1 MLKRISVANFKGFP
15 LASGMELGNFQS
27 FPKIMTVLTN
37 TACAVWNSSIG
48 KKTVVAVTGL
58 IFIGFLAGHLSGNML
73 LFAGQHAFNE
83 YAHFLH
89 HAGHGALI
97 WVARFV
103 LLGSLILHVVAT
115 IQLTK
120 QNRASRTRYQN
131 ENSLRAT
138 KSSKIMIWSG
148 LTVLAFIIY
157 HILHFTT
164 RSTSAELA
172 RIVNTYDEHGHKDAY
187 SMVIAGFQNIPTVLF
202 YVIAM
207 TLLCSH
213 LSHGFASA
221 FQTLGFRSQ
230 KTRDLLKHAG
240 TAYSILIWIGF
251 VSIPVAILFF
261 GLGQ

>member
-1 MLKRISVANFKGFP
+1 
-15 LASGMELGNFQS
+15 
-27 FPKIMTVLTN
+27 MTVLTS

-58 IFIGFLAGHLSGNML
+58 IFIGFLVGHLSGNL
-73 LFAGQHAFNE
+73 LIFAGQEAFNE

-89 HAGHGALI
+89 HLGHGSVI
-97 WVARFV
+97 WIARFV
-103 LLGSLILHVVAT
+103 LLAAITLHVIAT
-115 IQLTK
+115 IQLTRE
-120 QNRASRTRYQN
+120 NRSSRQGYAYEKTQCAS
-131 ENSLRAT
+131 

-172 RIVNTYDEHGHKDAY
+172 RIINTYDANGHKDAY
-187 SMVIAGFQNIPTVLF
+187 SMVISGFQNIPTTLF
-202 YVIAM
+202 YIIAM

-221 FQTLGFRSQ
+221 FQTLGLRSK
-230 KTRDLLKHAG
+230 KTRDVLNYAG
-240 TAYSILIWIGF
+240 KAYSILIWIGF
-251 VSIPVAILFF
+251 VSIPVSILIF
-261 GLGQ
+261 GLGK